1 MNFETLNKMCGWERQ
16 KAMYLIQIAEELG
29 MDIDSYGEIGVNP
42 NSGYTYIWLEDYQF
56 SLYMPIDCE
65 LTKGDIW
72 VNYSSPENGEEY
84 EIPLGKKTISEL
96 EGWASYVDEHHL
108 MEEYESY
115 EGQQFWEDYKSDN

>member
-1 MNFETLNKMCGWERQ
+1 
-16 KAMYLIQIAEELG
+16 
-29 MDIDSYGEIGVNP
+29 
-42 NSGYTYIWLEDYQF
+42 
-56 SLYMPIDCE
+56 MPIDCE
-65 LTKGDIW
+65 LSKGDIW

-84 EIPLGKKTISEL
+84 EISLGKKTISEL